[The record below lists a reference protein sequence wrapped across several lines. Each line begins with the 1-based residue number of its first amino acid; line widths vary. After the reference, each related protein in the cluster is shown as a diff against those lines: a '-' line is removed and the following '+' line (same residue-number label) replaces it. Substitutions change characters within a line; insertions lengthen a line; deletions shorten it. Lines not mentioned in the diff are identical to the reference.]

1 MTYVGEG
8 AMTTKSAK
16 DRILDAALDLA
27 GRKSWEAVRLHD
39 VAAELQMSL
48 NEVRA
53 EFREKEELTDAW
65 FDRADAAM
73 LQEAAGPGFPGL
85 SPRQRLHRLIMVWLM
100 ALSPH
105 RRVTRQMIC
114 GKFEPGHIHYQYA
127 GLLRVSRTVQWLR
140 EATQRDAVLPWRAIE
155 ETVLTAIYLTTFF
168 YWMRDDSEQAA
179 RTSAFLDRLLSR
191 AEQLAPWMPGFP
203 GARNRTAAAH
213 SVAHTGKT

>member
-1 MTYVGEG
+1 MTAE
-8 AMTTKSAK
+8 SAK
-16 DRILDAALDLA
+16 DKILDAALDLA

-48 NEVRA
+48 NEVRV

-85 SPRQRLHRLIMVWLM
+85 SPRERLHRLIMAWLM
-100 ALSPH
+100 ALAPH

-140 EATQRDAVLPWRAIE
+140 EAAQRDAMLPWRAIE
-155 ETVLTAIYLTTFF
+155 ETVLTSIYLTTFF

-179 RTSAFLDRLLSR
+179 RTSAFLDKLLSQTER
-191 AEQLAPWMPGFP
+191 LAQWIPGFP
-203 GARNRTAAAH
+203 VPHDRTDVADSAAP
-213 SVAHTGKT
+213 GG

>member
-1 MTYVGEG
+1 MVD
-8 AMTTKSAK
+8 KSVR
-16 DRILDAALDLA
+16 DRILDTALALA
-27 GRKSWEAVRLHD
+27 GRISWESVRLHD
-39 VAAELQMSL
+39 VAAELKMSL
-48 NEVRA
+48 NDVRA

-73 LQEAAGPGFPGL
+73 LQEATGPDFPGL
-85 SPRQRLHRLIMVWLM
+85 FPRARLHRLIMAWLM
-100 ALSPH
+100 ALAPH

-140 EATQRDAVLPWRAIE
+140 EAAQRDAVLPWRAIE
-155 ETVLTAIYLTTFF
+155 EAALTAIYLAAFF
-168 YWMRDDSEQAA
+168 CWMRDDSEQAA

>member
-1 MTYVGEG
+1 M
-8 AMTTKSAK
+8 AAKSVR
-16 DRILDAALDLA
+16 DRILDIALALA
-27 GRKSWEAVRLHD
+27 GQKSWESVRLYD
-39 VAAELQMSL
+39 VAAELKMSL
-48 NEVRA
+48 NDVCA

-65 FDRADAAM
+65 FDRADATM

-85 SPRQRLHRLIMVWLM
+85 SPRERLHRLIMAWLM
-100 ALSPH
+100 ALAPH

-140 EATQRDAVLPWRAIE
+140 EAAQRDAVLPWRAIE
-155 ETVLTAIYLTTFF
+155 EAALTAIYLAAFF
-168 YWMRDDSEQAA
+168 CWMRDDSEQAA

-191 AEQLAPWMPGFP
+191 AEQLAPWMPGSP